1 MQIIKNLSNMIEDE
15 LKDARNYA
23 ERALKWKE
31 ERPELGRIF
40 FNLSNQEME
49 HVSILHGAV
58 VQIINEYKQKKGE
71 PPAAM
76 QAVYDWIHQRQI
88 DDATE
93 IRVMQEMFKK

>member
-1 MQIIKNLSNMIEDE
+1 MKIIKDLSTMIEEE
-15 LKDARNYA
+15 LEDARKYA
-23 ERALKWKE
+23 DAALKFKE

-58 VQIINEYKQKKGE
+58 MQIITEYKQKTGE

-76 QAVYDWIHQRQI
+76 KAVYDWLHQRQL
-88 DDATE
+88 DEATE
-93 IRVMQEMFKK
+93 IRIMHEMFKK